1 VRIIDRLQQY
11 IEFRNL
17 SPYAFERACGLAN
30 GYLGKQLKGRGRI
43 GSEILE
49 KIHAACRDL
58 NLTWL
63 VAGEGE
69 MIVRNQGQ
77 QMHEGAI
84 GYTDGKEEIIRM
96 LRNQVTVLEVSNSD
110 KDKIIALLET
120 QLALDRN
127 RFN

>member
-1 VRIIDRLQQY
+1 MRIIDRLQQY

-43 GSEILE
+43 GSEILA
-49 KIHAACRDL
+49 KIHAACDDL

-63 VAGEGE
+63 VTGAGE
-69 MIVRNQGQ
+69 MIDQHKPLQ
-77 QMHEGAI
+77 LQEGTA
-84 GYTDGKEEIIRM
+84 GYSDGREEIIRM
-96 LRNQVTVLEVSNSD
+96 LRSQITMLEISNTD

-120 QLALDRN
+120 QLALMRN
-127 RFN
+127 RYN

>member
-1 VRIIDRLQQY
+1 MRIIDRLQQY

-49 KIHAACRDL
+49 KIHVACQDL

-69 MIVRNQGQ
+69 MIVRNNGQ
-77 QMHEGAI
+77 QVHEGAV
-84 GYTDGKEEIIRM
+84 GYTDGKEEMIRM
-96 LRNQVTVLEVSNSD
+96 LRNQVIVLEVSNSD

>member
-1 VRIIDRLQQY
+1 MRIIDRLQQY
-11 IEFRNL
+11 IESRNL

-49 KIHAACRDL
+49 KIHAACHEL

-63 VAGEGE
+63 VTGEGE
-69 MIVRNQGQ
+69 MIVRNNEQLV
-77 QMHEGAI
+77 HEGPV
-84 GYTDGKEEIIRM
+84 GYSDGKEEIIRM
-96 LRNQVTVLEVSNSD
+96 LRSQVTVLEVSNAD

>member
-1 VRIIDRLQQY
+1 MRIIDRLQQY

-30 GYLGKQLKGRGRI
+30 GYLGKQLKGRGRV

-63 VAGEGE
+63 VSGEGE
-69 MIVRNQGQ
+69 MIVRNQAQ
-77 QMHEGAI
+77 HAHEGTV

-96 LRNQVTVLEVSNSD
+96 LRNQVTVLEVSNAD

-120 QLALDRN
+120 QLALDRRRLN
-127 RFN
+127 

>member
-1 VRIIDRLQQY
+1 MRIIDRLQQY

-49 KIHAACRDL
+49 KIHTVCHDL

-69 MIVRNQGQ
+69 MIVRNREQ
-77 QMHEGAI
+77 QVHEGAV
-84 GYTDGKEEIIRM
+84 GYTDGKEEMIRM